1 MLEVF
6 YFALL
11 LEGKNGRKMLGDK
24 AQTFRRLLFSLL
36 LARNRFP
43 RCFLL
48 PFVGW
53 KNVPQQV
60 AKTSSYRTCVT
71 SREKV
76 VCRKC
81 CRKLINKS
89 AIVKRS
95 LLYLFT
101 YRFNTGINLLGNQCD
116 VTEEI
121 ALSTLNLS
129 LFLWTFA
136 RSESYIKKALKYT

>member
-1 MLEVF
+1 
-6 YFALL
+6 
-11 LEGKNGRKMLGDK
+11 MLGDK
-24 AQTFRRLLFSLL
+24 AQTFRRFTVLAFTGKEPFPSLL
-36 LARNRFP
+36 LVVVCRVEP
-43 RCFLL
+43 
-48 PFVGW
+48 
-53 KNVPQQV
+53 
-60 AKTSSYRTCVT
+60 KTSSYRTCET
-71 SREKV
+71 FREQV

-95 LLYLFT
+95 LVYLFT

-121 ALSTLNLS
+121 AISTLNLS
-129 LFLWTFA
+129 LFLWTFT